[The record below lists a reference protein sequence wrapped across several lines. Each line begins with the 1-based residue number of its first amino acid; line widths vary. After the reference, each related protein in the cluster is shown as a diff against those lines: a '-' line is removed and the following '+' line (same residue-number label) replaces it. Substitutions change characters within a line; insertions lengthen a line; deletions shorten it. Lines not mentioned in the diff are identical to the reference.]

1 MKTVYKMSQNQVC
14 RKTFSKKKNLNVHVD
29 HNVIGVYHEVR
40 NETII
45 NIEERG
51 VALFILHVSQALRRN
66 FEDDFHN
73 NSKEGEGY

>member
-1 MKTVYKMSQNQVC
+1 MKTVYKMSRNQVC
-14 RKTFSKKKNLNVHVD
+14 RKTFSEKKNLNVHVD

-51 VALFILHVSQALRRN
+51 SLYSFIRIPG
-66 FEDDFHN
+66 D
-73 NSKEGEGY
+73 KT

>member
-1 MKTVYKMSQNQVC
+1 MSRNQVC
-14 RKTFSKKKNLNVHVD
+14 RKTFSEKKNLNVHVV

-51 VALFILHVSQALRRN
+51 SLYSFIRIPG
-66 FEDDFHN
+66 D
-73 NSKEGEGY
+73 KT